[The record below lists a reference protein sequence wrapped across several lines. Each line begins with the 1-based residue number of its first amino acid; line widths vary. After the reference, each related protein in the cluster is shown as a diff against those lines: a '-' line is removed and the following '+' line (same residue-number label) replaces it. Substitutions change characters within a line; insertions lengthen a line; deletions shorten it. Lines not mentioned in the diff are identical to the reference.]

1 LLDDDGATRLL
12 AVAVDIPEDA
22 EVMKSIALSL
32 LEQPWT
38 T

>member
-1 LLDDDGATRLL
+1 LLDDDGAARLL
-12 AVAVDIPEDA
+12 AAVVEIAQDA